1 MIRHVV
7 MWKLKDEALGLAKG
21 ALQAELKRRLE
32 ALVGRVPTI
41 ITFEVGVNV
50 LPGDTVADVCL
61 VSTFADLAALRAY
74 VEHPV
79 HQEVVAFVKQVAAER
94 RAADYEVQ
102 A

>member
-7 MWKLKDEALGLAKG
+7 MWKLKEEALGFDKA
-21 ALQAELKRRLE
+21 ALKAELKGRLE
-32 ALVGRVPTI
+32 ALVGRVPSI
-41 ITFEVGVNV
+41 ITFEVGINV
-50 LPGDTVADVCL
+50 VPADTAADVCL
-61 VSTFADLAALRAY
+61 VSTFADLAGLQAY
-74 VEHPV
+74 VDHPV